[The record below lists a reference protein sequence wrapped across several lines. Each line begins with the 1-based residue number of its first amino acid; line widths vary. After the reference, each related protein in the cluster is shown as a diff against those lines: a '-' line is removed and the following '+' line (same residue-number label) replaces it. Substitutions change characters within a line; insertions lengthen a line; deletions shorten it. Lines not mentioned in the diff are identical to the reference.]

1 MASATA
7 MMAAGIFA
15 HESGQRLLHILLAL
29 GERGFKGLYDKCAS
43 NLAGD
48 YYQAGLRRVHAWSDD
63 VLREDVEYVRR
74 ECPDFDETYE
84 ACFVQHVADRYRGRK
99 RPTARCPQLLEFV
112 RRFLESLGQHECLA
126 TGEYFAKRDPLYKR
140 VACMDA
146 ARQALYALVTAES
159 VRVELL
165 SEAGASQSKPL
176 AEASDVDLAR
186 AVAPEDSISQV
197 GGSGR
202 RPPQQEA
209 ERPPTVVSRASRRDP
224 PPPRAPSEV
233 LLPPPREAVDRDV
246 EGDVERH
253 STVSRHDP
261 PPPKR
266 APSTV
271 SRHDPPPPPS
281 RHEDGEDRRS
291 SVSLY
296 EPRTVGRATAETRYA
311 AGERRHAAAERVEE
325 EEGAVPHVE
334 DERGGE
340 GMTVPKP
347 RPVMVSSRDS
357 SVSIGMKQTRSP
369 R

>member
-1 MASATA
+1 

-63 VLREDVEYVRR
+63 VLREDVEYVTR
-74 ECPDFDETYE
+74 ECPDLDETYE
-84 ACFVQHVADRYRGRK
+84 ACFVQHVADRFRGRK
-99 RPTARCPQLLEFV
+99 RPTARCPPLLDFV
-112 RRFLESLGQHECLA
+112 RRFLESLGQHESLA
-126 TGEYFAKRDPLYKR
+126 TGDYFAKRDPLLKR
-140 VACMDA
+140 MACMDA

-165 SEAGASQSKPL
+165 SEAGVGTKPL
-176 AEASDVDLAR
+176 AEASDADLAR
-186 AVAPEDSISQV
+186 SVAPEDSISQV
-197 GGSGR
+197 GGR
-202 RPPQQEA
+202 RAPE
-209 ERPPTVVSRASRRDP
+209 ERPPTVVSRASRREP
-224 PPPRAPSEV
+224 PAQEAPSPARAPSEARA
-233 LLPPPREAVDRDV
+233 PSKAPSRHDD
-246 EGDVERH
+246 ERR

-271 SRHDPPPPPS
+271 SRHDPPPP
-281 RHEDGEDRRS
+281 EDDERRS
-291 SVSLY
+291 SVSRY
-296 EPRTVGRATAETRYA
+296 EPPPRTVNRATSTAGAEREERE
-311 AGERRHAAAERVEE
+311 ERRRTPPRRKPEE
-325 EEGAVPHVE
+325 EDDAPLLEE
-334 DERGGE
+334 ERGE
-340 GMTVPKP
+340 EEVIVHKP
-347 RPVMVSSRDS
+347 RPVVASSRDS